1 MSRILVIE
9 SSARQQGSVSRELTQ
24 QFIANWQAAH
34 PADQVQVR
42 DLAAEPVPHLDAT
55 LLGGWMT
62 PSEQQNDAEKAA
74 LARSNQLTDELL
86 AADVLVLA
94 APMYNFAIPS
104 TLKAWLDHVLR
115 AGVTFKYTETGPQG
129 LLTGKRAFV
138 LTARGGIYAGSAL
151 DHQEPYLRQ
160 VLAFIGI
167 HDVQFI
173 HAEGLNMG
181 AEFSEK
187 GLAQAKANLE
197 GLRGQ
202 ALSVIAQNIDA
213 LLVGPTS
220 DLPEAVRLDM
230 AYAAS
235 SQIIDAA
242 SPFAMDDLCIA
253 ARGLCD
259 LLDAAPRT
267 GGFDWRI
274 STVHAQAMKLLLALP
289 CEAVEPRQRDERDQC
304 GGEAAQHGG

>member
-42 DLAAEPVPHLDAT
+42 DLAAKPVPHLDAT

-160 VLAFIGI
+160 ALAFIGI

-173 HAEGLNMG
+173 HAEGLNLG

-187 GLAQAKANLE
+187 GLAKAKA
-197 GLRGQ
+197 
-202 ALSVIAQNIDA
+202 
-213 LLVGPTS
+213 
-220 DLPEAVRLDM
+220 
-230 AYAAS
+230 
-235 SQIIDAA
+235 
-242 SPFAMDDLCIA
+242 
-253 ARGLCD
+253 
-259 LLDAAPRT
+259 
-267 GGFDWRI
+267 
-274 STVHAQAMKLLLALP
+274 KLA
-289 CEAVEPRQRDERDQC
+289 EVA
-304 GGEAAQHGG
+304 

>member
-34 PADQVQVR
+34 PADQVLVR

-62 PSEQQNDAEKAA
+62 PSEQQSDAEKAA

-138 LTARGGIYAGSAL
+138 LTARGGIYAGSGL

-160 VLAFIGI
+160 ALAFIGI

-173 HAEGLNMG
+173 HAEGLNLG

-187 GLAQAKANLE
+187 GLAQAKA
-197 GLRGQ
+197 
-202 ALSVIAQNIDA
+202 
-213 LLVGPTS
+213 
-220 DLPEAVRLDM
+220 
-230 AYAAS
+230 
-235 SQIIDAA
+235 
-242 SPFAMDDLCIA
+242 
-253 ARGLCD
+253 
-259 LLDAAPRT
+259 
-267 GGFDWRI
+267 
-274 STVHAQAMKLLLALP
+274 KLA
-289 CEAVEPRQRDERDQC
+289 EVA
-304 GGEAAQHGG
+304 

>member
-34 PADQVQVR
+34 PADQIQVR

-62 PSEQQNDAEKAA
+62 PSEQRSDAEKAA

-138 LTARGGIYAGSAL
+138 LTARGGIYAGSGL

-160 VLAFIGI
+160 ALAFIGI

-187 GLAQAKANLE
+187 GLAQAKA
-197 GLRGQ
+197 
-202 ALSVIAQNIDA
+202 
-213 LLVGPTS
+213 
-220 DLPEAVRLDM
+220 
-230 AYAAS
+230 
-235 SQIIDAA
+235 
-242 SPFAMDDLCIA
+242 
-253 ARGLCD
+253 
-259 LLDAAPRT
+259 
-267 GGFDWRI
+267 
-274 STVHAQAMKLLLALP
+274 KLA
-289 CEAVEPRQRDERDQC
+289 EVA
-304 GGEAAQHGG
+304 

>member
-1 MSRILVIE
+1 MSRVLVIE

-34 PADQVQVR
+34 PADQIQVR
-42 DLAAEPVPHLDAT
+42 DLALEPVPHLDAT

-62 PSEQQNDAEKAA
+62 PSEQQSEAEKAA

-86 AADVLVLA
+86 GADVLVLA

-138 LTARGGIYAGSAL
+138 LTARGGIYAGSGL

-160 VLAFIGI
+160 ALAFIGI

-187 GLAQAKANLE
+187 GLAQAKA
-197 GLRGQ
+197 
-202 ALSVIAQNIDA
+202 
-213 LLVGPTS
+213 
-220 DLPEAVRLDM
+220 
-230 AYAAS
+230 
-235 SQIIDAA
+235 
-242 SPFAMDDLCIA
+242 
-253 ARGLCD
+253 
-259 LLDAAPRT
+259 
-267 GGFDWRI
+267 
-274 STVHAQAMKLLLALP
+274 KLA
-289 CEAVEPRQRDERDQC
+289 EVA
-304 GGEAAQHGG
+304 